1 MTLFAVPTLR
11 THVDATNLAIVA
23 GEVLAFPTL
32 RFSATIGCQSGNPNR
47 DADGVADEVLL
58 ISKFPYG
65 ASL

>member
-1 MTLFAVPTLR
+1 M
-11 THVDATNLAIVA
+11 DATNLAIVA